1 MISNWKRNELWVLIG
16 NDAVLKHCKSLGVLG
31 GISILRLITKNT
43 SIKSTNLAA
52 CLRQTTQMDYYAWYS
67 LTWFDIRYPYRS
79 IQCQVQNKQ
88 TSEYLWI
95 VRNVQSICQQKWQSC
110 VLIILT
116 AMQFWMGILD
126 SRKNIHL
133 TFSKMKSNS
142 GKREGLILKSGIPLE
157 IAK

>member
-1 MISNWKRNELWVLIG
+1 
-16 NDAVLKHCKSLGVLG
+16 LKHCRSLGVLG

-52 CLRQTTQMDYYAWYS
+52 CLRQTANNTDGFLCVIFPNMVRYS
-67 LTWFDIRYPYRS
+67 IS
-79 IQCQVQNKQ
+79 
-88 TSEYLWI
+88 LWI
-95 VRNVQSICQQKWQSC
+95 YSMPSSEQTNIRIFVDSTKLQSICQQKWKSC

-142 GKREGLILKSGIPLE
+142 GKREGLILKSGISLE